1 MGLAIDGGKHPVQKH
16 QESDCTCMCVHM
28 HVHGRVCQG
37 GKEQRQ
43 EPFHTS
49 AAKGEDLPQLHLYER
64 LEAMEHFLGQEG
76 SRILLRERGT

>member
-1 MGLAIDGGKHPVQKH
+1 MA
-16 QESDCTCMCVHM
+16 ESTLSKSIKKVTVCVCVCMCAPM
-28 HVHGRVCQG
+28 HVHGRGQG
-37 GKEQRQ
+37 GKEKRQ

-49 AAKGEDLPQLHLYER
+49 AAKGEDLPQLHLYES

>member
-1 MGLAIDGGKHPVQKH
+1 
-16 QESDCTCMCVHM
+16 MCVHM

-76 SRILLRERGT
+76 SRILLRERGTWSGWPSELDWRHRLRF